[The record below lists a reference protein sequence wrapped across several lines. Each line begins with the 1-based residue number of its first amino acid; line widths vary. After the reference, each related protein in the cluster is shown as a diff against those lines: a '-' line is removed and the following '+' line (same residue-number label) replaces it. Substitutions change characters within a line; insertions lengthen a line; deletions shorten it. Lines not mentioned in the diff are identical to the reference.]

1 MVIGGQ
7 AVLLYGEPR
16 LTKDIDVAL
25 GLDVSHLAGLQ
36 AVAADLRLKL
46 LVDAETFT
54 RQTMVLPCE
63 DPDSGIRVDFIFSN
77 SPYEAVALK
86 RAKSVAIGDAQVR
99 FAALEDLVIHKVV
112 AGRPRDLEDVARL
125 LRKNRRSI
133 GRKSNRWLENVAS
146 EIVTLRAVLGP
157 STERAWR
164 GSGARHDLLT

>member
-164 GSGARHDLLT
+164 GSGVRHDLLT